1 MQHFRRG
8 ERLNEGELHAI
19 MAESPR
25 GAFLR
30 EARSSR
36 EVRSEPVNATTCGEA
51 VMKLL
56 SAYEVDTVFG
66 MAGTMTVELY
76 RGISLAGIRHVQ
88 CRNEQGASLMADGY
102 ARATGKPGVCTIIAG
117 PGVTN
122 AATGIAQ
129 AYCDS
134 QPLLVLSGACAATT
148 QGKGWGAIHELAD
161 QAAVTAGFTAY
172 SVMIRY
178 PQELPEWIARAYGTF
193 RGSRPRPVHLS
204 LPRDVLPQPVE
215 ADWKPR
221 RAPSLPM
228 PDQSAIEEAADLL
241 ARAKRPLILVGGGAA
256 GTRSALTDIAERI
269 GAPVL
274 STNAGKGILPESH
287 PLSLGCSIVRQPS
300 QQALS
305 DADVVLLVG
314 SQVSAGDHFM
324 PALDIPGDIIRIDI
338 DPRELTSNYG
348 AAVPIQ
354 ADARAAMRALASA
367 LSSRKPAAHRS
378 QGESRVREV
387 RARIEAEMTEVEH
400 LHERVWKTLRS
411 ALPADAIVM
420 GDASQIVYS
429 GSFAMPMEMERCW
442 HYSGT
447 YCSLGV
453 ALPMAIGAK
462 IGSPHRPVIAV
473 AGDGG
478 IMFTINE
485 LATAAEERIALPVIV
500 WNNDALKEIV
510 DQMDRRQIPRIG
522 VEPKSPDFLRVAEGL
537 GCHAVRASS
546 VGHLAQSVRDSLA
559 ADRPTLIEVRQDS
572 GWLGA

>member
-1 MQHFRRG
+1 MK
-8 ERLNEGELHAI
+8 A
-19 MAESPR
+19 M
-25 GAFLR
+25 
-30 EARSSR
+30 
-36 EVRSEPVNATTCGEA
+36 TCGEA

-66 MAGTMTVELY
+66 MAGTMTLELY

-134 QPLLVLSGACAATT
+134 QPMLVLSGACATRT
-148 QGKGWGAIHELAD
+148 QGKGWGAIHELGD
-161 QAAVTAGFTAY
+161 QAAVTAGFTAF
-172 SVMIRY
+172 SDMVRY
-178 PQELPEWIARAYGTF
+178 PEELPELIARAYAVF

-204 LPRDVLPQPVE
+204 LPRDVLPEPVE
-215 ADWKPR
+215 GEWRTR

-228 PDQSAIEEAADLL
+228 PDPAAIEEAADRL
-241 ARAKRPLILVGGGAA
+241 ARAKRPLILVGGGAI
-256 GTRSALTDIAERI
+256 GTRTALTAIAERI

-274 STNAGKGILPESH
+274 STNAGKGIFPESH
-287 PLSLGCSIVRQPS
+287 PLSLGASIVRKAS
-300 QQALS
+300 QDALA

-314 SQVSAGDHFM
+314 SEVSAGDSFL
-324 PALDIPGDIIRIDI
+324 PELDISGDIIRIDI
-338 DPRELTSNYG
+338 DPTELTSVYA

-354 ADARAAMRALASA
+354 SDARAAMLALSAS
-367 LSSRKPAAHRS
+367 LSSRKPAAQRS
-378 QGESRVREV
+378 DGEV
-387 RARIEAEMTEVEH
+387 RAREVLARSVETMTDVEQLH
-400 LHERVWKTLRS
+400 LRVWKTLRS
-411 ALPADAIVM
+411 ALPGDAIVM
-420 GDASQIVYS
+420 GDASQLVYS
-429 GSFAMPMEMERCW
+429 GSFAMPMDMERCW
-442 HYSGT
+442 YYSGT

-462 IGSPHRPVIAV
+462 IGAPHRPVIAV

-485 LATAAEERIALPVIV
+485 LATAVEERLALPVLV

-522 VEPKSPDFLRVAEGL
+522 VEPKSPDFMGIAEGF
-537 GCHAVRASS
+537 GCHAVRPANADQ
-546 VGHLAQSVRDSLA
+546 LAKSVRDALL

-572 GWLGA
+572 PWLNP